1 MYWSV
6 SGIPPSY
13 WLARSSP
20 PREVDVAVVGGG
32 FVGLST
38 AYWLAKL
45 GREPVVLEA
54 EHVANK
60 ASGRNAGFLLTGSAK
75 PFVQLAGQAGHDRA
89 LAFWNVSQ
97 DNRELLRTELLDPET
112 ADAAP
117 DAVPPVDADFL
128 PEGSWIASL
137 KGTGQ
142 HEALAASAEALRD
155 EGFDIEWRD
164 AAAVREASG
173 SDLLEGA
180 LFQPRD
186 GGLDPVRLCRG
197 LVALGRFPVWGGV
210 RVRGLEQKGDRVH
223 LVTGAGE
230 VLARRAVL
238 ALNAYIPALLP
249 KLSLDVRPVRGQA
262 LATEPGERVLPGV
275 WFLNDGYDYL
285 RQLADG
291 TVILGGRRQVAESE
305 EVGYLESPTGTVQG
319 ALEELLAG
327 TFPRLAERPVT
338 HRWAGTMGFTV
349 DGFPCIGAVDHAPGA
364 LYAAGFSGHGMSLGF
379 ATGKYLAER
388 IQAEERGEDLGELF
402 L

>member
-32 FVGLST
+32 FVGLSA

-60 ASGRNAGFLLTGSAK
+60 ASGRNTGFLLTGTSQ
-75 PFVQLAGQAGHDRA
+75 PFVRLADRVGHDRA
-89 LAFWNVSQ
+89 LAFWRVSR
-97 DNRELLRTELLDPET
+97 DNRELLRAELLD
-112 ADAAP
+112 AG
-117 DAVPPVDADFL
+117 AVHPVDADFL
-128 PEGSWIASL
+128 AEGSWIASL
-137 KGTGQ
+137 KGTGGSEVLQ
-142 HEALAASAEALRD
+142 ASAEALRE
-155 EGFDIEWRD
+155 EGFDVEWRD

-180 LFQPRD
+180 LFQARD

-197 LVALGRFPVWGGV
+197 LVRLGLFPVFGGV
-210 RVRGLEQKGDRVH
+210 RIRGLEQRDDRVH

-230 VLARRAVL
+230 VLARRAIL

-262 LATEPGERVLPGV
+262 LATAPGERVLSGV
-275 WFLNDGYDYL
+275 WYVNDGYDYL

-291 TVILGGRRQVAESE
+291 TVILGGRRHVAASE
-305 EVGYLESPTGTVQG
+305 EVGYLESPTGKVQG

-338 HRWAGTMGFTV
+338 HRWAGTMGFTD

-379 ATGKYLAER
+379 ATGKHLAER
-388 IQAEERGEDLGELF
+388 IVAEERGEDAEELF
-402 L
+402 S